1 MLNQR
6 RCYKQD
12 VLLVTTM
19 MTMMT
24 CATLLPFFFL
34 SFLYHFFFI
43 CTDRRL
49 MISLV
54 PLRCLHLESY
64 AHLCLDAF
72 LEEAELL
79 VAQPALNA
87 LPSAR
92 ACIVELGLDDAR
104 CVSSASLGAGCRGLC
119 EIADRREI
127 PLRRRG
133 RRWLERHGGEQSL
146 YNETRRSSEKEKSKV
161 EEGGASF

>member
-1 MLNQR
+1 
-6 RCYKQD
+6 
-12 VLLVTTM
+12 M

-24 CATLLPFFFL
+24 CVTLLPLFL

-43 CTDRRL
+43 CKDRHL

-54 PLRCLHLESY
+54 SLRCLRLESY

-87 LPSAR
+87 LPCAR
-92 ACIVELGLDDAR
+92 ARIVELGLDDAR
-104 CVSSASLGAGCRGLC
+104 CIPPAGLGAGRRGLC

-127 PLRRRG
+127 PLGRRG
-133 RRWLERHGGEQSL
+133 RRWLERHGGEQL
-146 YNETRRSSEKEKSKV
+146 
-161 EEGGASF
+161 F